1 MELHVKH
8 YDELTKEELYD
19 IIKVRLDVFVVE
31 QQCTYQDIDGKDK
44 GAYHVWLSDDDGI
57 VAYLRVLDRGVVFD
71 DVALGRVLSTKR
83 RCGLGTRIVKEGIRV
98 AKEKFGADR
107 ITIEAQTY
115 VAEMYEKVGFVK
127 RGEEFLDVGIPHIEM
142 TLEL

>member
-127 RGEEFLDVGIPHIEM
+127 RGEEFLDVGIPHIKM

>member
-31 QQCTYQDIDGKDK
+31 QKCTYQDIDGKDK
-44 GAYHVWLSDDDGI
+44 GAYHVWLSDDDRI
-57 VAYLRVLDRGVVFD
+57 IAYLRVLDKGVSFD

-115 VAEMYEKVGFVK
+115 VAEMYEKIGFVK

>member
-1 MELHVKH
+1 MDLHVKH
-8 YDELTKEELYD
+8 YDELTKEEFYD

>member
-31 QQCTYQDIDGKDK
+31 QQCTNQDIDGKDK

>member
-1 MELHVKH
+1 MELHVKQ

>member
-1 MELHVKH
+1 M
-8 YDELTKEELYD
+8 
-19 IIKVRLDVFVVE
+19 RLDVFVVE

>member
-1 MELHVKH
+1 MDLHVKH

-127 RGEEFLDVGIPHIEM
+127 RGEEFLDVGIPHIKM

>member
-98 AKEKFGADR
+98 AKEKFDADR

>member
-1 MELHVKH
+1 MDLHVKH

>member
-1 MELHVKH
+1 MDLHVKH

-107 ITIEAQTY
+107 KTIEAQTY

>member
-1 MELHVKH
+1 MDLHVKH

-98 AKEKFGADR
+98 AKEKFDADR